1 MQSFVFHSFR
11 LNTNR
16 PQIYSDILNSEILP
30 EVLQLIL
37 IIGNFLN
44 SVRGVFYYYYFFYYY
59 YYFYYSYYYY
69 YYYYYFK
76 LIFCPSYA
84 SLTLS
89 LTDISFMF
97 YVVGRVRWEC
107 CGF

>member
-1 MQSFVFHSFR
+1 MQSFVFCVHSFR

-44 SVRGVFYYYYFFYYY
+44 SVRGVFYYYY
-59 YYFYYSYYYY
+59 YY

-76 LIFCPSYA
+76 LIFFPPYA
-84 SLTLS
+84 SLTLL